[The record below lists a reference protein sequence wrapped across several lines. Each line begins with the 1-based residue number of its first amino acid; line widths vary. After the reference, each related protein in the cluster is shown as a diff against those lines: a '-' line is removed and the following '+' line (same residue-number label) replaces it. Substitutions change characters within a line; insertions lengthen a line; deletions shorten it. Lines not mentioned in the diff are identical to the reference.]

1 MDTERAGQLGSEP
14 ASWPALQ
21 AICAARPARTTPSVP
36 LALTLIDQ
44 VLPLGGLTADGVHE
58 WIGVDVPGP
67 SRRTTPPLSILV
79 HLARQAASSKRGK
92 SLIWIGEAVWP
103 HPPTLQDRSGDCILS
118 RSIFVRGHSPGERL
132 WATDLAL
139 RSRAVAGVI
148 ADGSRMDLSA
158 TRRLQLAA
166 EAGGVICF
174 LARPPRE
181 RCELSAAT
189 TRWQVSVMPH
199 DPDQSVPA
207 RRWIV
212 ELLRCKG
219 VQPSAAAPRRWILEL
234 AHAKG
239 DGLVATEFFDR
250 SGAAAVTPLR
260 QRQSG

>member
-1 MDTERAGQLGSEP
+1 METGRIVQPVSEP
-14 ASWPALQ
+14 ASWQTLQ
-21 AICAARPARTTPSVP
+21 AICTARTCRPAPSLP
-36 LALTLIDQ
+36 LALPLIDQ
-44 VLPLGGLTADGVHE
+44 MLPAGGLAADGVHE
-58 WIGVDVPGP
+58 WIGVDSLGR
-67 SRRTTPPLSILV
+67 SRATPPLSILA
-79 HLARQAASSKRGK
+79 HLARRAAAANRGK
-92 SLIWIGEAVWP
+92 SLLWIGEAIWP
-103 HPPTLQDRSGDCILS
+103 HAPTLHARADEGVLS
-118 RSIFVRGHSPGERL
+118 RSVFVRAASPGERL

-139 RSRAVAGVI
+139 RSGAIAAVI
-148 ADGSRMDLSA
+148 ADGSRLDLSA

-166 EAGGVICF
+166 EAGGAICF

-199 DPDQSVPA
+199 DPNQRVPT
-207 RRWIV
+207 RRWTV

-219 VQPSAAAPRRWILEL
+219 VQPSVAAPRRWILEL

-250 SGAAAVTPLR
+250 PGAAALAPVP

>member
-1 MDTERAGQLGSEP
+1 MDTGRIRQP
-14 ASWPALQ
+14 AIESSSWQTLQ
-21 AICAARPARTTPSVP
+21 AICTARTGRLASP
-36 LALTLIDQ
+36 LPLGLKLIDQ
-44 VLPLGGLTADGVHE
+44 VLPAGGLAADGVHE
-58 WIGVDVPGP
+58 WIGVDTQGH
-67 SRRTTPPLSILV
+67 SRRCMPPLSILT
-79 HLARQAASSKRGK
+79 HLARQAATANVGK
-92 SLIWIGEAVWP
+92 YLIWIGEAIWP
-103 HPPTLQDRSGDCILS
+103 HAPTLDERTGSSVLS
-118 RSIFVRGHSPGERL
+118 RSIFVRGRSPGERL

-148 ADGSRMDLSA
+148 ADGSRLDLSA

-166 EAGGVICF
+166 EAGGAICF

-181 RCELSAAT
+181 RCELSAAA

-199 DPDQSVPA
+199 DPGQVVPA

-219 VQPSAAAPRRWILEL
+219 VQPHQTAARSWILEL

-239 DGLVATEFFDR
+239 DGLVATELVDR
-250 SGAAAVTPLR
+250 SCAAEAAPLR